1 MLKGYWPEIIAND
14 GDIDFLMEEFEATDM
29 SIYDFVHGSCAYF
42 AYALAEK
49 FGYDI
54 TLVKLYD
61 SVEGRMELCHVY
73 CHTAVNGVDYYI
85 DARGITSDE
94 QQLMDEFDVDLNKDE
109 GNGFIET
116 WYYSKNDLIKDGYVS
131 KDSPITND
139 ILSNAR
145 IFIETNMDYY
155 TLQ

>member
-14 GDIDFLMEEFEATDM
+14 GDIDFLWEEFEGTEL
-29 SIYDFVHGSCAYF
+29 SIYDFIHGSCAYF
-42 AYALAEK
+42 AYALAEE

-61 SVEGRMELCHVY
+61 SRQGIMDLCHVY
-73 CHTAVNGVDYYI
+73 CHTEVNGVDYYI

-109 GNGFIET
+109 RNGFIET
-116 WYYSKNDLIKDGYVS
+116 WSYDKKDLLKEKYVLKDVVNL
-131 KDSPITND
+131 KD
-139 ILSNAR
+139 AR
-145 IFIETNMDYY
+145 TFIRANTDYY

>member
-1 MLKGYWPEIIAND
+1 
-14 GDIDFLMEEFEATDM
+14 
-29 SIYDFVHGSCAYF
+29 
-42 AYALAEK
+42 
-49 FGYDI
+49 
-54 TLVKLYD
+54 
-61 SVEGRMELCHVY
+61 MELCHVY

-109 GNGFIET
+109 RNGFIET